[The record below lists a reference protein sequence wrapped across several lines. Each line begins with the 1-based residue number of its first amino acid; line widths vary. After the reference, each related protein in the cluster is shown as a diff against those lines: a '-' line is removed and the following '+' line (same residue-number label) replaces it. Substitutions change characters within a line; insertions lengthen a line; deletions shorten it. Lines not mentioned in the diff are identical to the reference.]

1 MSSAGLAYIN
11 GGWWKLIA
19 MVAWWGQ
26 RWHLD
31 HVWDFCFTSLL
42 VSTFQSNQFCTV
54 NSFYF
59 SFYHNLFFCPLC
71 YVIPL
76 PSFLALQ
83 PENHMA
89 WRTGM
94 YNDQTPCDTWHSLY
108 GSTFLTLKLSQ
119 SQKYY
124 NILGNLT
131 SNSTIY
137 IQFLVER
144 CMTLAHESVSGLHS
158 QCLTTFFIR
167 FHTLF
172 NLKKVIKSRGKR
184 NYFKTSWKYRKY
196 NCDLNNLFFK

>member
-137 IQFLVER
+137 IQFFFLIIDIY
-144 CMTLAHESVSGLHS
+144 TVSSWSLYDS
-158 QCLTTFFIR
+158 SAWECLRTPQPMSHNFFYKVSYIIQPKKSNKI
-167 FHTLF
+167 TWEAWLF
-172 NLKKVIKSRGKR
+172 
-184 NYFKTSWKYRKY
+184 
-196 NCDLNNLFFK
+196 